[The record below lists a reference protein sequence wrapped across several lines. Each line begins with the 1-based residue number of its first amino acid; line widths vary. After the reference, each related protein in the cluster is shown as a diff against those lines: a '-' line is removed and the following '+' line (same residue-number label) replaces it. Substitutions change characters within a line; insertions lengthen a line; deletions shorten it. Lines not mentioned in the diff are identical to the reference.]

1 MRTMPSI
8 DDNNGNQRKGPRRR
22 VGRTVVRLDAAALFE
37 RLNLLDRSQNWLAG
51 EVGVSPAY
59 MSMLVNGG
67 RSPSGRIR
75 RRMRKALGVTNS
87 KELFKTE
94 EKHERA

>member
-8 DDNNGNQRKGPRRR
+8 NDNHRKGSRRR
-22 VGRTVVRLDAAALFE
+22 VGRTVVRLDAAALWR
-37 RLNLLDRSQNWLAG
+37 RLEILDRSQNWLAR

-67 RSPSGRIR
+67 RSPSGRIC

-94 EKHERA
+94 EKHERP